1 MQYMEEQISEDM
13 EREVEKFWDNPQ
25 NILYLIDLIFLS
37 GDAGKKVIAS

>member
-1 MQYMEEQISEDM
+1 MEEQISDDM

-37 GDAGKKVIAS
+37 GDTGKKVIAS